1 MQILVNTDSTVQG
14 SDGLAERYQARVE
27 QAIERFSDR
36 ITRVEVHLGDDN
48 KVKGGSDDKHC
59 TIEARIAGMQPLVV
73 SAEGG
78 SLDQAVDAAADKL
91 HRAIDSAL
99 GRLRDR

>member
-14 SDGLAERYQARVE
+14 GDHLSERYHARVE
-27 QAIERFSDR
+27 QAIARFSDR

-48 KVKGGSDDKHC
+48 KAKGGSDDKHC
-59 TIEARIAGMQPLVV
+59 TIEARIAGMQPLAV

-78 SLDQAVDAAADKL
+78 SLDQAVDGAADKL

-99 GRLRDR
+99 GRLRDG